1 MNFSEFRTLLQS
13 NVQQMI
19 DGQNTLFVV
28 DVDKD
33 AMWELYLDSFPAGT
47 NEVYRQR
54 REFDCSCCRHF
65 IKQFGNIVTVK
76 DNQTVSIWD
85 FDPQD
90 TTYTPVVNEL
100 AAFIH
105 SALVDNIAAL
115 SEFTFGTH
123 HNFEMNESGVKEW
136 HHFHIEIPKRF
147 VNCKRGEEA
156 TVQAKHRDVRNVF
169 RRSLEEL
176 SPIAVQDVLDMV
188 DENMLYRGEEWKPAL
203 LQFATLQEEYQ
214 QLKSENE
221 RNNYCWIKAT
231 QVGGNVTKIRNHS
244 IGVLLQ
250 DLSSGVDAETAIRR
264 YEAVVAPTNYKR
276 PKPVFTAKM
285 VEQAEKTVTE
295 LGLLD
300 SLPRRFAH
308 LSDITVNNVLWVNR
322 SARKHMAG
330 ATSVFQAMKEDV
342 VVNPQSV
349 KNVPSIGIDEL
360 LVRLEQVADI
370 QVLMENRLSGNL
382 VSLIAPVNGDAPS
395 MFKWNNSFSWAYN
408 GNIADSMKEQVK
420 AAGGSVTGVLR
431 FSIRWNDQNQYNPND
446 YDAHCY
452 EPNDGHIYFGEKR
465 SPTGGELDVDIIHP
479 ISNKPA
485 VENIT
490 WQTKDNLR
498 FGVYRFYVHC
508 FSHRGGMDGF
518 DAEIEYDG
526 NIHAYSYR
534 KNIANKDNVAVATLE
549 YNPNTGV
556 RFIEELAHAENVQ
569 QKNIWNIKTNQW
581 QLVSTVLYSPNHWD
595 GNATGNRHYFFMIAG
610 CQNDD
615 QPNGFFNEYLPEALT
630 PHRKVFEALGKRM
643 KVEPSSDQLSGLGFS
658 STKRESAIFKID
670 GKVVKVVF

>member
-1 MNFSEFRTLLQS
+1 MNFSEFRTLLQN
-13 NVQQMI
+13 NVQQMVS
-19 DGQNTLFVV
+19 GQNTLFVV

-65 IKQFGNIVTVK
+65 IKQFGNVVAIK

-90 TTYTPVVNEL
+90 TTYTPVVDEL

-105 SALVDNIAAL
+105 GALVDNVAAL

-156 TVQAKHRDVRNVF
+156 AVQAKHRDVRNVF
-169 RRSLEEL
+169 QRSLEEL

-188 DENMLYRGEEWKPAL
+188 DENILYRGEEWKPAL
-203 LQFATLQEEYQ
+203 LQFATLQREYQ

-231 QVGGNVTKIRNHS
+231 QVGGSVTKIRNHS

-250 DLSSGVDAETAIRR
+250 DLSNRVDAETAIRR
-264 YEAVVAPTNYKR
+264 YEVVVAPTNYRR

-322 SARKHMAG
+322 DARKHMAG

-395 MFKWNNSFSWAYN
+395 VFKWGNSFSWAYN

-420 AAGGSVTGVLR
+420 AAGGNVTGILR
-431 FSIRWNDQNQYNPND
+431 FSIRWNDREQYNQND

-452 EPNDGHIYFGEKR
+452 EPNGGHIYFGLKR
-465 SPTGGELDVDIIHP
+465 SQRSDGQLDVDIIHP
-479 ISNKPA
+479 QRGNPA

-490 WQTKDNLR
+490 WNKNVPVGQYKFT
-498 FGVYRFYVHC
+498 VHC
-508 FSHRGGMDGF
+508 YNHRGGTDGF
-518 DAEIEYDG
+518 DAEIEFAGDV
-526 NIHAYSYR
+526 HSYSYR
-534 KNIANKDNVAVATLE
+534 KNIPNGSSVTVATV
-549 YNPNTGV
+549 YWNGTQFK
-556 RFIEELAHAENVQ
+556 FIEELEHTESTYQ
-569 QKNIWNIKTNQW
+569 QNIWNIKTNQW
-581 QLVSTVLYSPNHWD
+581 QPVSTVLYSPNHWD
-595 GNATGNRHYFFMIAG
+595 NNAVGNRHYFFMIAG

-643 KVEPSSDQLSGLGFS
+643 KVEPSKDQLSGLGFS
-658 STKRESAIFKID
+658 STKRENAIFKID
-670 GKVVKVVF
+670 GKLFRVVF